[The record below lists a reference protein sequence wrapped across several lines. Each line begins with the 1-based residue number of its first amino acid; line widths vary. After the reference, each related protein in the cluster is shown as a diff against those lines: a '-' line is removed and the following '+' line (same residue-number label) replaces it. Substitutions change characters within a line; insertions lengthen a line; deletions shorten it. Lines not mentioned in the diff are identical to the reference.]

1 MDMNRRRLIGA
12 SAGVAGALAMSPD
25 AARAAPLTST
35 FGRDVT
41 QYGVRPGS
49 SDDQTKNLQRAID
62 EAARAQVP
70 LALPPGVYRTGMLRL
85 ASGTQLVG
93 VRGATKLVFNGG
105 ASMLQGEGANSIG
118 LSGITLDGGG
128 IALPQRRGLVHCL
141 GGRDVRIADCE
152 ITASGGNG
160 IWLEQASGDIS
171 GNIFTKI
178 ATTAV
183 VSFDAQGLIVSRNTI
198 IDTSDNGIEILRTS
212 IGDDGTL
219 VLDNR
224 IEDIKAGPG
233 GSGQYGNA
241 INAFRAG
248 NVIVRGNRIR
258 NCDYSAVRGNSAS
271 NIQISG
277 NSVSN
282 VREVALYSEFAFEG
296 AVIANNTVDGAA
308 VGVSVCNFNEGGRIA
323 VVQGNIIRNLLPK
336 RPIGTAPDDD
346 AGIGIYVEADSSV
359 TGNVIEN
366 APSFGIIAGWGKYL
380 RDVAIIRQR
389 DPQCLRRRR
398 RLGAARRGHG
408 AGQQQHDFGNPTR
421 RHRRARPRPYHY
433 DRSVSRRRAA
443 LRAGRGRGQRGAAV
457 VWSYPDA
464 LEPARQL
471 HRIPQ
476 QWIALL
482 HHIEPACRRRHLVH
496 DCRAGRG
503 RCLFGNNK
511 RAFPHDRDISWSIAR
526 WRNSLLRRLRRRL
539 KAHDRRAEPL
549 IARQGRGVPA
559 ANPGHVDRGI
569 VEGSFTAQQV
579 APGFD
584 GGLGFLDVLQEL
596 DFAVKAAP
604 ASGLEQFGEVVQ
616 PTLGKSAPARDDLAA
631 KCHVSVCH

>member
-1 MDMNRRRLIGA
+1 MDVNRRHFIGA
-12 SAGVAGALAMSPD
+12 SAAGVAGALAMSPD
-25 AARAAPLTST
+25 AARAAPLAST
-35 FGRDVT
+35 LGRDVT

-49 SDDQTKNLQRAID
+49 PDDQTRNLQRAID

-70 LALPPGVYRTGMLRL
+70 LALPPGVYRTGMLRMQN
-85 ASGTQLVG
+85 GTQLIG

-105 ASMLQGEGANSIG
+105 ASMLQGEGADSIG
-118 LSGITLDGGG
+118 LSGITFDGGG
-128 IALPQRRGLVHCL
+128 IPLPTRRGLVHCI

-152 ITASGGNG
+152 ITGSGGNG
-160 IWLEQASGDIS
+160 IWLEQVSGDIS
-171 GNIFTKI
+171 GNILTKI

-198 IDTSDNGIEILRTS
+198 LGTNDNGIEILRTA

-219 VLDNR
+219 VADNR

-271 NIQISG
+271 NIQITG

-282 VREVALYSEFAFEG
+282 VREVALYSEFSFEA

-346 AGIGIYVEADSSV
+346 AGVGIYIEADSSV

-380 RDVAIIRQR
+380 RDVAITGNVIRNAFV
-389 DPQCLRRRR
+389 
-398 RLGAARRGHG
+398 GVGVSVVAG
-408 AGQQQHDFGNPTR
+408 AGT
-421 RHRRARPRPYHY
+421 
-433 DRSVSRRRAA
+433 A
-443 LRAGRGRGQRGAAV
+443 LVNNNMISETPRGAVVGLDHARAV
-457 VWSYPDA
+457 TTDLSLAGAQHYAQVVVGDNA
-464 LEPARQL
+464 V
-471 HRIPQ
+471 
-476 QWIALL
+476 
-482 HHIEPACRRRHLVH
+482 RR
-496 DCRAGRG
+496 
-503 RCLFGNNK
+503 
-511 RAFPHDRDISWSIAR
+511 
-526 WRNSLLRRLRRRL
+526 
-539 KAHDRRAEPL
+539 
-549 IARQGRGVPA
+549 
-559 ANPGHVDRGI
+559 
-569 VEGSFTAQQV
+569 
-579 APGFD
+579 
-584 GGLGFLDVLQEL
+584 
-596 DFAVKAAP
+596 
-604 ASGLEQFGEVVQ
+604 
-616 PTLGKSAPARDDLAA
+616 
-631 KCHVSVCH
+631 